1 MKDYTNS
8 VKDSA
13 TSNINKRFANSSLE
27 HAKLLTEELV
37 KSANTE
43 VCLLTDNF
51 HDKFYS
57 SVKPTLINFLD
68 KPNTTLKVVIANNNS
83 NTLNDLISEYPTQVL
98 KKVIKLSD
106 LPKDKGSNEYIN
118 YLINDTNG
126 FRYEYS
132 DKNLNDGIVEAIAN
146 FNSLEE
152 REHLKNHF
160 DNMFK

>member
-1 MKDYTNS
+1 MKDYKNS

-13 TSNINKRFANSSLE
+13 AKNINKRFANSSLE

-43 VCLLTDNF
+43 VCVLTDSF

-57 SVKPTLINFLD
+57 SVKPTLMNFLE
-68 KPNTTLKVVIANNNS
+68 KPNTTLKVIIANNNS
-83 NTLNDLISEYPTQVL
+83 KVLNDLISKYPEQVL
-98 KKVIKLSD
+98 KKVITFDK
-106 LPKDKGSNEYIN
+106 LPKDKDSDEYIN

-146 FNSLEE
+146 FNSQEE
-152 REHLKNHF
+152 RERLKSHF
-160 DNMFK
+160 DEMFN